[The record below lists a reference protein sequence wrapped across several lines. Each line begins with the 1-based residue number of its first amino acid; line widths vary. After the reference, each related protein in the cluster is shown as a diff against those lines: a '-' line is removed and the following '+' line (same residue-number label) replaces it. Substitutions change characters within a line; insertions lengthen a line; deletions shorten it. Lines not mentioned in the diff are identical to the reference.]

1 MLFNS
6 IGYLLFLPIV
16 LLVYFILPKKIRYL
30 WLLAASY
37 FFYGCW
43 NATYALLMLASTMIT
58 YASGL
63 AIDAFRR
70 KSRPGLAKGAVAVS
84 FVLNLGILAYFKY
97 GNFFLD
103 SLRSLGIGQQIGM
116 LRVLLPVGISF
127 YTFQA
132 LSYTMD
138 IYRDRLPVEKNP
150 LRYALFVSFFPQLV
164 AGPIER
170 SENLLTQLQQP
181 PNFDVQ
187 SARKGLLLIGWGLLL
202 KIVLADTLAQIVTPV
217 YDNPAGYSGLQ
228 ILLATFAFAFQIYGD
243 FAGYSYIAI
252 GSAALFNIRLME
264 NFKSPYLA
272 VSVRDF
278 WRRWHISLTSW
289 FKDYLYFP
297 LGGSRKGRARK
308 YINTMIV
315 FLVSG
320 LWHGANWTFVVWG
333 GINGALMILGE
344 MTQGWRNRAYKG
356 IGINTESAGFLWA
369 RRIGA
374 FLLISFTW
382 IFFRAQTIGQAF
394 DMLGR
399 VFTDLRL
406 HTLFSPGIF
415 DLITSTQT
423 TVMLLTGIA
432 LLMGI
437 DARRDQGTSPG
448 DALLDESVFLR
459 WPVYA
464 ALLMALLVF
473 GVYGSTGMQTQFIY
487 FQF

>member
-1 MLFNS
+1 
-6 IGYLLFLPIV
+6 
-16 LLVYFILPKKIRYL
+16 KKIRYL

-43 NATYALLMLASTMIT
+43 NATYALLMLASTAIT

-70 KSRPGLAKGAVAVS
+70 KSRPGLAKGAVALS
-84 FVLNLGILAYFKY
+84 FISNLGILAYFKY

-103 SLRSLGIGQQIGM
+103 SLRSLGIGGDMRVLQ
-116 LRVLLPVGISF
+116 VLLPVGISF

-181 PNFDVQ
+181 PDFDAQ
-187 SARKGLLLIGWGLLL
+187 RARQGLLLIGWGLLL
-202 KIVLADTLAQIVTPV
+202 KIVLADTLAQVVTPV

-289 FKDYLYFP
+289 FKDYVYFP
-297 LGGSRKGRARK
+297 LGGSRKGVARK
-308 YINTMIV
+308 YINTMII

-344 MTQGWRNRAYKG
+344 MTQSLRTRAYKR
-356 IGINTESAGFLWA
+356 IGINAESAGFVWA
-369 RRIGA
+369 RRIFT

-382 IFFRAQTIGQAF
+382 IFFRAQTIGEAF

-406 HTLFSPGIF
+406 YTLFTPGIF
-415 DLITSTQT
+415 DLITGTQT
-423 TVMLLTGIA
+423 TVMLLAVIA
-432 LLMGI
+432 LLMAN
-437 DARRDQGTSPG
+437 DARRERGHQLG
-448 DALLDESVFLR
+448 DALLGESVWVR
-459 WPVYA
+459 WPVYI
-464 ALLMALLVF
+464 ALIMVLLVF
-473 GVYGSTGMQTQFIY
+473 GVYGSSMAQTQFIY